1 VPDWDWVTISALATA
16 AGTLVLAI
24 ATFASVRSAN
34 RAARVAEQAL
44 LLGLRPLLVTSR
56 FGVDPEQK
64 VGFVDGKWVKLPPGE
79 AVAEVGD
86 GAVYLAI
93 SLRNAGTGIAV
104 LHGWAVSTEPDI
116 LRADVE
122 PPQLEA
128 FHRLSRD
135 LCLPPGDI
143 GFWQGAFRNPA
154 AEEFQATR
162 QAIERGD
169 HMTVWLLY
177 GDYQGGQR
185 MISRFGLAPRHR
197 GEGWVAS
204 VARHIY
210 IDVDAPR

>member
-1 VPDWDWVTISALATA
+1 VADWDWVTISALATA

-104 LHGWAVSTEPDI
+104 LHGWAVSTEPDVP
-116 LRADVE
+116 RADVE
-122 PPQLEA
+122 PPPLES

-135 LCLPPGDI
+135 LYVPPGDS
-143 GFWQGAFRNPA
+143 GFWQGAFRDASSDEFEAVA
-154 AEEFQATR
+154 A
-162 QAIERGD
+162 AIRRRD
-169 HMTVWLLY
+169 HFTVWLLY

-185 MISRFGLAPRHR
+185 MISRFGMTAKGD
-197 GEGWVAS
+197 GEGWVAA

-210 IDVDAPR
+210 LDADAPR

>member
-1 VPDWDWVTISALATA
+1 
-16 AGTLVLAI
+16 
-24 ATFASVRSAN
+24 
-34 RAARVAEQAL
+34 
-44 LLGLRPLLVTSR
+44 
-56 FGVDPEQK
+56 
-64 VGFVDGKWVKLPPGE
+64 
-79 AVAEVGD
+79 VAEVGD

-128 FHRLSRD
+128 FHRLSQD
-135 LCLPPGDI
+135 LYVPPGDI
-143 GFWQGAFRNPA
+143 GFWQGAFRDPA
-154 AEEFQATR
+154 ADEFQATR

-185 MISRFGLAPRHR
+185 MISRLGLARRPG

>member
-1 VPDWDWVTISALATA
+1 MADWDWVTISALATA
-16 AGTLVLAI
+16 AGTLILAV

-56 FGVDPEQK
+56 FGADPEQK

-86 GAVYLAI
+86 AAVYLAI

-104 LHGWAVSTEPDI
+104 LHGWAITTEPDVA
-116 LRADVE
+116 RADVE
-122 PPQLEA
+122 PPDMGA
-128 FHRLSRD
+128 FHRMSRD
-135 LCLPPGDI
+135 LYIPSGDI
-143 GFWQGAFRNPA
+143 GFWQGAFRDPA
-154 AEEFQATR
+154 AEEFQAAR
-162 QAIERGD
+162 RAIERGD
-169 HMTVWLLY
+169 HITVWLLY

-185 MISRFGLAPRHR
+185 MISRFGLTRR
-197 GEGWVAS
+197 TGGDGWVAA

-210 IDVDAPR
+210 LDADAPR